1 MWKVKVLVS
10 CSGSSCRHAVGPGC
24 VCPCGGSNHGA
35 KARICWATAMA
46 VCPALRTDAEE
57 KLVATAETQR
67 QRATAMV
74 RTQESS
80 LRKAQK
86 KPRRKDASWFFES
99 GRSVEI
105 VDWLVSHPTERE
117 QIDWMADQVGEVCEL
132 LLNQNPHTHRRLADH
147 FWCDV
152 LAALARV
159 LDEALSEL
167 DSLPG
172 ELSEAFISA
181 LSERTWEAVRNERG
195 SSKGNAPTRRQSTQ
209 NDSYRIDEDIDAGLS
224 EVMLKRAV
232 KELVSIL
239 LSGVNE
245 AAHLTLDNIVQQGV
259 VIRSKSYAQRFL
271 DMFKQTWSWS
281 P

>member
-1 MWKVKVLVS
+1 
-10 CSGSSCRHAVGPGC
+10 
-24 VCPCGGSNHGA
+24 
-35 KARICWATAMA
+35 MA

-245 AAHLTLDNIVQQGV
+245 AAHLTLDNIVLKLRVLAILFCPDPYAQRAVWEECVVPLIKQGV